1 MTVRSSSAASSSPPE
16 LVALEETKKCI
27 SPLMDKVDA
36 FSSEDE
42 DGNVDESSQDLRAVR
57 PRLVPRLSR
66 VDRRRND
73 GEHLL
78 YPYWIPSWLR
88 RIHDMLPWINVFK
101 RSGGGPWL
109 SVTRSEVPNL
119 TIFEEVTYRWK
130 SIPDRWTLLLRCSM
144 AFTTLFVLFILNV
157 VTSTPLQPPAN
168 VDHIVDRFHDLFY
181 PLNKAVRENKAL
193 FSAFMVTGSLMM
205 DIVVCWIFGY
215 WALLGDSMRL
225 PIAYGLLYGVRSLIR
240 RFTIFPFP
248 ADYVWGFPQVGKW
261 KYHSLTVPFTIAD
274 DFFYSGH
281 VGCATLAAI
290 EHYYN
295 KCWIGMG
302 FSIMAAL
309 VTVFLM
315 LTCRSHY
322 MIDML
327 TGAAM
332 ASWYHM
338 VAQKIAVYIDET
350 MAFPPR
356 PIANREK
363 FMARWRKPA
372 YRQATPEWMKFN
384 EVSVPP
390 TTTPRRCA
398 NSRIQSSAEDG
409 CSTLAVA
416 PADGTSSAGGAVV
429 SQNMKDNISLSN

>member
-1 MTVRSSSAASSSPPE
+1 MPSPSSPPE
-16 LVALEETKKCI
+16 LVALEETKKC
-27 SPLMDKVDA
+27 SLPLMRKNDG
-36 FSSEDE
+36 FSSEEE
-42 DGNVDESSQDLRAVR
+42 DNTTDDPRAIR
-57 PRLVPRLSR
+57 PRLVPKLSR
-66 VDRRRND
+66 VDRRRDD
-73 GEHLL
+73 GDHLV
-78 YPYWIPSWLR
+78 YPYWIPEWIRKLQEV
-88 RIHDMLPWINVFK
+88 LPWTSVTK

-119 TIFEEVTYRWK
+119 TIFEEVTYRWT
-130 SIPDRWTLLLRCSM
+130 SLPDRWTMLFRCSV
-144 AFTTLFVLFILNV
+144 AFTTLFILFILNV
-157 VTSTPLQPPAN
+157 VTATPLQPPAN
-168 VDHIVDRFHDLFY
+168 VDRIVDRFHDLFH
-181 PLNKAVRENKAL
+181 PLNQAVRTHEGL
-193 FSAFMVTGSLMM
+193 FAAFMVTGSLMM

-248 ADYVWGFPQVGKW
+248 IDYVWGFPKIGRW

-295 KCWIGMG
+295 KCWFGMG
-302 FSIMAAL
+302 FSIVAAF

-327 TGAAM
+327 TAAAM

-338 VAQKIAVYIDET
+338 LAQKMAVYIDEY

-356 PIANREK
+356 PIANRET
-363 FMARWRKPA
+363 FMARWRQPA
-372 YRQATPEWMKFN
+372 FRQTAISDWMNDNHIPQKN
-384 EVSVPP
+384 INACGAS
-390 TTTPRRCA
+390 
-398 NSRIQSSAEDG
+398 SIIQSTAEDG
-409 CSTLAVA
+409 ANACV
-416 PADGTSSAGGAVV
+416 VV
-429 SQNMKDNISLSN
+429 SPHKNKEYVSDGSSSFNN